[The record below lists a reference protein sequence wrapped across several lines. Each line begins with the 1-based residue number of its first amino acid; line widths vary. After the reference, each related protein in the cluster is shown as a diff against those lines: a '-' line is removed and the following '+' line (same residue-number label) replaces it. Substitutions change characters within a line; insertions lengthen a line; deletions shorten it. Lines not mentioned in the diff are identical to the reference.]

1 MRYCFYIGTCLLLII
16 VQTTIL
22 SYFDVFS
29 GIYDLLIPFVIF
41 LSICLPVR
49 ECLPFILILGF
60 IVDNLSGSPF
70 GLYLIFYFWLFVG
83 IRWII
88 KYLRAG
94 NKLFLS
100 LVVIVAVLIENIL
113 VLGIFAFFGP
123 IGQLPAEAVKSIALQ
138 IFWAVVTG
146 PLFLL
151 SLLTVS
157 KRLNIQLNGAGATP
171 QT

>member
-16 VQTTIL
+16 VQTTVL
-22 SYFDVFS
+22 SYS
-29 GIYDLLIPFVIF
+29 NAIGGIYDLLIPFVIF

-70 GLYLIFYFWLFVG
+70 GLYLTFYFWLFVG
-83 IRWII
+83 MRWII
-88 KYLRAG
+88 KYLHAG

-100 LVVIVAVLIENIL
+100 LVVVVSVLIENIL
-113 VLGIFAFFGP
+113 VMGTFAFFGP
-123 IGQLPAEAVKSIALQ
+123 IGELPAEAVENIALQ
-138 IFWAVVTG
+138 IFWALVTG

-151 SLLTVS
+151 SMLAIG
-157 KRLNIQLNGAGATP
+157 KRFNIQLNGAGAAPKT
-171 QT
+171 

>member
-16 VQTTIL
+16 VQTTVLPYSNAIG
-22 SYFDVFS
+22 

-49 ECLPFILILGF
+49 ECLPFILVLGF

-70 GLYLIFYFWLFVG
+70 GLYLTFYFWLFVG
-83 IRWII
+83 MRWII

-94 NKLFLS
+94 NKFFLS
-100 LVVIVAVLIENIL
+100 LVVVVAVLIENIL
-113 VLGIFAFFGP
+113 VMGTFAYFGP

-138 IFWAVVTG
+138 ILWALITG

-151 SLLTVS
+151 SFLTIS
-157 KRLNIQLNGAGATP
+157 KRFNIQLNGSGAAPKT
-171 QT
+171 

>member
-1 MRYCFYIGTCLLLII
+1 MRYFFYIGTCLLLIL

-22 SYFDVFS
+22 PHFNLFS
-29 GIYDLLIPFVIF
+29 EIYDLLIPFVIF

-49 ECLPFILILGF
+49 ESLPFILVLGF

-70 GLYLIFYFWLFVG
+70 GLYLTFYFWLFVG
-83 IRWII
+83 VRWII

-100 LVVIVAVLIENIL
+100 LVVIVAVLLENIL
-113 VLGIFAFFGP
+113 VMSTFALLGP
-123 IGQLPAEAVKSIALQ
+123 IWPLPGEAVRNIALQ
-138 IFWAVVTG
+138 VFWALATG

-151 SLLTVS
+151 SLLTIS
-157 KRLNIQLNGAGATP
+157 KRFNIQLHGVGAAPKT
-171 QT
+171 

>member
-16 VQTTIL
+16 VQTTVLTYSNAIG
-22 SYFDVFS
+22 

-41 LSICLPVR
+41 LSICMPVR
-49 ECLPFILILGF
+49 ECLPFILVLGF

-70 GLYLIFYFWLFVG
+70 GLYLTFYFWLFVG
-83 IRWII
+83 MRWII

-100 LVVIVAVLIENIL
+100 LIVIAAVLLENFL
-113 VLGIFAFFGP
+113 VMGTFAFFGP
-123 IGQLPAEAVKSIALQ
+123 IRELPAEAVKNIALQ
-138 IFWAVVTG
+138 LFWALVTG

-151 SLLTVS
+151 SLLAIG
-157 KRLNIQLNGAGATP
+157 KRFNIQLNGAGAAPKT
-171 QT
+171 